1 MVLGFQPLRLLAAFI
16 MPVHVGLVGEV
27 SPATGGCG
35 VLEIPP
41 QIQDDG
47 LWGGGLHSFRGT
59 PQGSEK
65 MLLGKKCY
73 CSC

>member
-16 MPVHVGLVGEV
+16 MHVHVGLVGEV

-41 QIQDDG
+41 QIQDDS
-47 LWGGGLHSFRGT
+47 LWGRGSPQLQGHT
-59 PQGSEK
+59 PGE
-65 MLLGKKCY
+65 
-73 CSC
+73 